1 MTRKKYSRR
10 SKINNKHGGDIV
22 SSASKFAKKIGIKL
36 KNWHLPGH
44 KYTGQIW
51 A

>member
-10 SKINNKHGGDIV
+10 AKINKHGGDIV
-22 SSASKFAKKIGIKL
+22 SNIDKFAKKIGIKL
-36 KNWHLPGH
+36 KNLHLPGH